1 VAGLTRRAG
10 VAAAVLAGAIGLA
23 SCGGGQNGDALKACH
38 GVHLALADYYRAR
51 AASTPAGRAADLRGA
66 QHQMALVQ
74 AVAAMANSEDGSF
87 DALMT
92 LVQESQ
98 EMAFAN
104 VAPALRS
111 ACAAITSTTS
121 YL

>member
-1 VAGLTRRAG
+1 MLL
-10 VAAAVLAGAIGLA
+10 AAAVGLA
-23 SCGGGQNGDALKACH
+23 SCGGGSNADALKTCR
-38 GVHLALADYYRAR
+38 GVSIALADYHRAQSAR
-51 AASTPAGRAADLRGA
+51 SPAARRADLLGA
-66 QHQMALVQ
+66 QRQMALVQ
-74 AVAAMANSEDGSF
+74 ADAAMANSQDGSF

-98 EMAFAN
+98 EMPFAN

-111 ACAAITSTTS
+111 ACAAITSTTG

>member
-1 VAGLTRRAG
+1 MAGLTRRAG
-10 VAAAVLAGAIGLA
+10 VAAILVAAAVGLA
-23 SCGGGQNGDALKACH
+23 SCGGGPNGDALKTCH
-38 GVHLALADYYRAR
+38 GVHLALVDYYRSRTAPTAAAR
-51 AASTPAGRAADLRGA
+51 RADLRDA

-74 AVAAMANSEDGSF
+74 PAAAMANSEDGSF

-92 LVQESQ
+92 LVQQSQ
-98 EMAFAN
+98 EMAFSN

>member
-1 VAGLTRRAG
+1 MLL
-10 VAAAVLAGAIGLA
+10 AAAIGLA
-23 SCGGGQNGDALKACH
+23 SCGGGTNADALKTCH
-38 GVHLALADYYRAR
+38 GVHLALVDYVRSRSAPTPGAR
-51 AASTPAGRAADLRGA
+51 RADLRDA

-74 AVAAMANSEDGSF
+74 ADAAMANSQDGSF

-104 VAPALRS
+104 VAAALRG